1 MLSIGLE
8 EQGAQLAAGGQT
20 FCAGS
25 RSASMPVVLGGVA
38 PAGIATDCNGAHPL
52 LRPIGP

>member
-1 MLSIGLE
+1 MLSLGLE

-20 FCAGS
+20 FCS
-25 RSASMPVVLGGVA
+25 RSRGAPMPVVLGGVA
-38 PAGIATDCNGAHPL
+38 PARVASDCNGAHPV